1 MIENNGIIYLLNRED
16 EENTKMYLDRCWFVA
31 NSNPKKPSEINNKIK
46 MSKFYRN
53 VKHYGVKYL
62 PEIQSEI
69 MRNHLMN
76 IPK

>member
-1 MIENNGIIYLLNRED
+1 MIENNGIIYLINTED
-16 EENTKMYLDRCWFVA
+16 EENTKMYLDRCWFIA
-31 NSNPKKPSEINNKIK
+31 STNPKKPMEINNKIK

-53 VKHYGVKYL
+53 IKHYGVKYQ

-69 MRNHLMN
+69 MKHYLMN